1 MPKDQTG
8 TSFVGGGNLAVFK
21 DAKNRDGAWK
31 FVQWLSRPETQQTW
45 YDTSKDLP
53 AAKAAWEG
61 GSLASD
67 PHAGGVQ
74 HPALRTPRPRR
85 RSPPGSRSR
94 PMVDS
99 EAEKVFK
106 GASSATDAS
115 KAIQSQASSI
125 GLGA

>member
-1 MPKDQTG
+1 MPRNKTG

-31 FVQWLSRPETQQTW
+31 FVQWLARPEIQQKW
-45 YDTSKDLP
+45 YDISKDLP

-67 PHAGGVQ
+67 PNLKVFNTQLQDAQ
-74 HPALRTPRPRR
+74 APPAVATWEQVAQV
-85 RSPPGSRSR
+85 
-94 PMVDS
+94 VDT
-99 EAEKVFK
+99 EVEKVFK
-106 GASSATDAS
+106 GVSSAADAT

-125 GLGA
+125 GLGT

>member
-31 FVQWLSRPETQQTW
+31 FVQWLSRPEVQQSW

-67 PHAGGVQ
+67 PMLEVFSTAAPGREGAAGGG
-74 HPALRTPRPRR
+74 HLGAGRG
-85 RSPPGSRSR
+85 RSI
-94 PMVDS
+94 DS

-106 GASSATDAS
+106 GVSSAEEAT
-115 KAIQSQASSI
+115 KAIQSQAASI

>member
-1 MPKDQTG
+1 
-8 TSFVGGGNLAVFK
+8 VFK
-21 DAKNRDGAWK
+21 DAKNSDGAWK

-67 PHAGGVQ
+67 PMLGVFNTQ
-74 HPALRTPRPRR
+74 LEDAKAPPAVATWEQ
-85 RSPPGSRSR
+85 
-94 PMVDS
+94 VAAVIDS

-106 GASSATDAS
+106 GASSPTDAT

>member
-21 DAKNRDGAWK
+21 DAKNREGAWK
-31 FVQWLSRPETQQTW
+31 FVRWLSRPEVQQRW

-67 PHAGGVQ
+67 PNLEVFSQQLQDAKAP
-74 HPALRTPRPRR
+74 PAVATWEQVA
-85 RSPPGSRSR
+85 SI
-94 PMVDS
+94 VDG

-106 GASSATDAS
+106 GASSAAEAI

-125 GLGA
+125 GLGN

>member
-1 MPKDQTG
+1 MPTKQSS
-8 TSFVGGGNLAVFK
+8 TSFIGGSNLSVFK

-31 FVQWLSRPETQQTW
+31 FVQWLSRPEVQQQW

-67 PHAGGVQ
+67 PNLEVFSQQLQDAKAP
-74 HPALRTPRPRR
+74 PAVATWEQVA
-85 RSPPGSRSR
+85 SI
-94 PMVDS
+94 VDG

-106 GASSATDAS
+106 GASSAEDAT

>member
-31 FVQWLSRPETQQTW
+31 FVQWLSRPEVQQQW

-53 AAKAAWEG
+53 ATRAAWEG

-67 PHAGGVQ
+67 PNLEVFSQQLQDAKAP
-74 HPALRTPRPRR
+74 PAVATWEQVA
-85 RSPPGSRSR
+85 SI
-94 PMVDS
+94 VDG

-106 GASSATDAS
+106 GASSAEDAT
-115 KAIQSQASSI
+115 KAIQSQAASI
-125 GLGA
+125 GLGN